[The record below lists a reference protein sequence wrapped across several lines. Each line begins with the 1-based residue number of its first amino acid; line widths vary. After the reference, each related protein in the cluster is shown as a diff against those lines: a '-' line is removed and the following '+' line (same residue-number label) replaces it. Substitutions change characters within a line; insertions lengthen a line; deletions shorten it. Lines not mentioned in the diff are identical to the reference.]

1 VWEKTGSDK
10 QAAGLMPHVLDT
22 NGNGKLDE
30 NPVAVDKPIDPTRDK
45 EINPGQAYS
54 VIPNPIDGSVWISYS
69 VVPGTFLRYDPKTKL
84 SEVYEPPYMN
94 PKSKV
99 NAYLPHGVD
108 IDRSTGV
115 IWAALNSGQ
124 FASFDRRKCKGP
136 LNGPTATGQHCPEGW
151 TLFTLPGPNFKGVDE
166 TQSAT
171 SDAYYL
177 NWVDWFDTAGLGKN
191 VPIATGTNSDSLIA
205 LVKDGFITMRV
216 PYPMGFHPRGLDG
229 RIDDPKAGWKGR
241 GLWSAYSEQAT
252 WHIEGGKGTLPK
264 VVHVQIRPD
273 PLAH

>member
-1 VWEKTGSDK
+1 MEIWRYIPQSSAFRRRHLAVPVGPLDADLPLAEIDVSPLERDHL
-10 QAAGLMPHVLDT
+10 AA
-22 NGNGKLDE
+22 
-30 NPVAVDKPIDPTRDK
+30 
-45 EINPGQAYS
+45 
-54 VIPNPIDGSVWISYS
+54 
-69 VVPGTFLRYDPKTKL
+69 PKARL
-84 SEVYEPPYMN
+84 
-94 PKSKV
+94 

-124 FASFDRRKCKGP
+124 FGSFDRRKCKGP

-151 TLFTLPGPNFKGVDE
+151 TLFTMPGPNFKGVDE

-264 VVHVQIRPD
+264 VVHMQIRPD